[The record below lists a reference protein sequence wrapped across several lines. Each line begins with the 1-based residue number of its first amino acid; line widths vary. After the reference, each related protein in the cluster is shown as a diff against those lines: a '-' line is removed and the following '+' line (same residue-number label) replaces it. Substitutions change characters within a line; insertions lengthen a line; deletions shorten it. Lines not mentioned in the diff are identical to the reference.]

1 MAVYNKEF
9 TVKNGLVVENNNSV
23 KLSTGAGT
31 LRYVSI
37 KAPTSLTGN
46 YELTFPVDNGAAD
59 EMLSTDGNGFLS
71 WGKVNTIN
79 MFPNSVTPVILE
91 DTGDFTMNSVQ
102 LSRVSTPDSGDPQN
116 PGILVLDP
124 NNDDGVTGVVE
135 IKGDLVVR
143 GSNNIAAGAS
153 FSVETQ
159 DFVAQVAGR
168 YLVDTQTYSSTQTD
182 VTVTLPPLPNVGNS
196 ISFADMKNSWESFP
210 VILDAGLNKTFQD
223 KTGDIDSPYVL
234 DVTGVNV
241 TIVWTGDFWKV
252 YS

>member
-1 MAVYNKEF
+1 MAIYNKEF

-23 KLSTGAGT
+23 KLSTGTGT

-37 KAPTSLTGN
+37 KAPTSLTGD
-46 YELTFPVDNGAAD
+46 YELTFPIDDGAAD
-59 EMLSTDGNGFLS
+59 EMLITDGTGTLS

-79 MFPNSVTPVILE
+79 MFPNSVTPSILE
-91 DTGDFTMNSVQ
+91 STGDFTM
-102 LSRVSTPDSGDPQN
+102 STLLLDKIKATGDL
-116 PGILVLDP
+116 ILDP

-135 IKGDLVVR
+135 IKGDLIVR

-153 FSVETQ
+153 YSVETQ

-168 YLVDTQTYSSTQTD
+168 YLVDTLTYSSSNTE
-182 VTVTLPPLPNVGNS
+182 VTVTLPPSPNVGNT
-196 ISFADMKNSWESFP
+196 IGFADMKNSWDAYP
-210 VILDAGLNKTFQD
+210 VVLDAGTGKIFQD
-223 KTGDIDSPYVL
+223 STGDTDSPYIL
-234 DVTGVNV
+234 DVAGVNV

>member
-23 KLSTGAGT
+23 KLSTGTGT

-37 KAPTSLTGN
+37 KAPSSLTGD
-46 YELTFPVDNGAAD
+46 YTLTFPLDDGAAD
-59 EMLSTDGNGFLS
+59 EMLITDGAGNLS

-79 MFPNSVTPVILE
+79 MFANSVTPSILE
-91 DTGDFTMNSVQ
+91 STGDFTMNS
-102 LSRVSTPDSGDPQN
+102 LKANRVKATGD
-116 PGILVLDP
+116 IIIDP
-124 NNDDGVTGVVE
+124 NDDDGVTGVVE

-153 FSVETQ
+153 FSIETQ

-168 YLVDTQTYSSTQTD
+168 YLVDTQTYSSSNTD
-182 VTVTLPPLPNVGNS
+182 VTVTLPAAPNVGNT
-196 ISFADMKNSWESFP
+196 IVFADMKNSWDAYP
-210 VILDAGLNKTFQD
+210 VILDAGATNTFQD
-223 KTGDIDSPYVL
+223 ATGEVDSPYIL
-234 DVTGVNV
+234 DVSGVEIM
-241 TIVWTGDFWKV
+241 IVWTGDFWKV